1 MTRNNPY
8 ALSVDLN
15 AEAMSVDVTVKE
27 RETDETIDE
36 ASFKAADI
44 HADLKQLTA
53 LYGLS
58 KLLQDRSSDVKT
70 GPEKLSA
77 MKGVAEQLASGQW
90 QKERKVG
97 APTVSAEVEA
107 LAQFKGIS
115 IPQAQAA
122 LRRYDKAARDQILG
136 HASIVELAKTIRE
149 AREGEE
155 VADLSDL
162 AGAAAEEAPAAAAG

>member
-1 MTRNNPY
+1 MARNNPY
-8 ALSVDLN
+8 ALSVVLN
-15 AEAMSVDVTVKE
+15 AESMTVDVSVKE
-27 RETDETIDE
+27 RETEEVIDSH
-36 ASFKAADI
+36 SFAAADI
-44 HADLKQLTA
+44 HAELQPLTG

-70 GPEKLSA
+70 GPEKLAA
-77 MKGVAEQLASGQW
+77 MKAVAEQLTSGQW

-107 LAQFKGIS
+107 LAQFKKIS

-122 LRRYDKAARDQILG
+122 LRRYDKAAREQILG
-136 HASIVELAKTIRE
+136 HADIVALAATIRE
-149 AREGEE
+149 ARQDEE

-162 AGAAAEEAPAAAAG
+162 AGAATEAA

>member
-1 MTRNNPY
+1 MARTNPY
-8 ALSVDLN
+8 GLSVDLN
-15 AEAMSVDVTVKE
+15 AEKMNVDVLVREK
-27 RETDETIDE
+27 ETDEVIDSH
-36 ASFKAADI
+36 SFPTSAI
-44 HADLKQLTA
+44 HADLKALTA

-77 MKGVAEQLASGQW
+77 MKGVAEQLESGQW

-107 LAQFKGIS
+107 LAQFKSIT

-122 LRRYDKAARDQILG
+122 LRRYDKAAREQILS
-136 HASIVELAKTIRE
+136 HDSIVALAKTIRE

-162 AGAAAEEAPAAAAG
+162 AGEAAEEEADAA

>member
-1 MTRNNPY
+1 MTRTNPY

-15 AEAMSVDVTVKE
+15 AEKMTIDVLVKE
-27 RETDETIDE
+27 RETDELIDE
-36 ASFKAADI
+36 HSFSAAGV
-44 HADLKQLTA
+44 HEDLRNMVG

-107 LAQFKGIS
+107 LAQFKEIS

-122 LRRYDKAARDQILG
+122 LRRYDKAAREQILG
-136 HASIVELAKTIRE
+136 HADIVALAKTIRE
-149 AREGEE
+149 ARETEE

-162 AGAAAEEAPAAAAG
+162 AGVAEEAAA

>member
-1 MTRNNPY
+1 MARNNPY
-8 ALSVDLN
+8 SLSVDLN
-15 AEAMSVDVTVKE
+15 AESQSVDVKVKE
-27 RETDETIDE
+27 RETDEIIDE
-36 ASFKAADI
+36 HSFPAADV
-44 HADLKQLTA
+44 HESLRLNCG

-77 MKGVAEQLASGQW
+77 MKAVAEQLSGGMW

-107 LAQFKGIS
+107 LAQFKSIT

-122 LRRYDKAARDQILG
+122 LRRYDKTAREQILA
-136 HASIVELAKTIRE
+136 HADIVALAKTIRE
-149 AREGEE
+149 GREQETVQE
-155 VADLSDL
+155 LDDMLPAD
-162 AGAAAEEAPAAAAG
+162 AEAATG

>member
-1 MTRNNPY
+1 MPRNNPY

-15 AEAMSVDVTVKE
+15 ADQMSVDVSVKE
-27 RETDETIDE
+27 RESDEVIDSHSFA
-36 ASFKAADI
+36 ASGI
-44 HADLKQLTA
+44 HDDLKQLTA

-77 MKGVAEQLASGQW
+77 MKGVAEQLSSGQW

-107 LAQFKGIS
+107 LAQFKGIT

-122 LRRYDKAARDQILG
+122 LRRYDKSARDQILG
-136 HASIVELAKTIRE
+136 HASIQELATTIRE
-149 AREGEE
+149 ARDTET

-162 AGAAAEEAPAAAAG
+162 AGEASEAA

>member
-1 MTRNNPY
+1 MARTNPY
-8 ALSVDLN
+8 SLSVNLN
-15 AEAMSVDVTVKE
+15 AESMAVEVSVKE
-27 RETDETIDE
+27 RESDEVIDSH
-36 ASFKAADI
+36 SFSAADI
-44 HADLKQLTA
+44 HADLQPLTG

-77 MKGVAEQLASGQW
+77 MKAIMDQFAAGQW

-107 LAQFKGIS
+107 LAQFKQIT

-122 LRRYDKAARDQILG
+122 LRRYDKTQREQILG
-136 HASIVELAKTIRE
+136 HADIQALAATIRE
-149 AREGEE
+149 ARQEE
-155 VADLSDL
+155 VEVSLDDL
-162 AGAAAEEAPAAAAG
+162 ATAA

>member
-1 MTRNNPY
+1 MARTNPY

-15 AEAMSVDVTVKE
+15 ADAMSVDVTVKE
-27 RETDETIDE
+27 RESDEIIDTHN
-36 ASFKAADI
+36 FAAGDV
-44 HADLKQLTA
+44 HESLRGLTA

-70 GPEKLSA
+70 GPDKLAA

-107 LAQFKGIS
+107 LAQFKGIT

-122 LRRYDKAARDQILG
+122 LRKYDKAAREQILG
-136 HASIVELAKTIRE
+136 HAKIKELATQIRE
-149 AREGEE
+149 AREDEE

-162 AGAAAEEAPAAAAG
+162 TVEVEAATA